1 MKDSFEFKQFISNI
15 FSLDAFSR
23 FNLYISVRPVDEC
36 RFPPQDSKMPESR
49 YRVNPM
55 FAFINEI
62 KASPLQDLDKSSI
75 VSALVMAPLLLLS
88 LSSSTLESEVESPVL
103 PVNAAFNLKVRSHL
117 LAFLGEILGPLA
129 EAFRKSPQGSLHA
142 PALILSICRLRWLTT
157 ILECSEKNV
166 SNVLHDPCA
175 VVKYLSGD
183 LNGLGIE
190 PSFCDKNDR
199 TSSGADR
206 LLREIT
212 FQENDRSF
220 EDVKNPHERLLRWI
234 CFADICLQSPCPELR
249 QQVTKFRLQALPG
262 RASREENDESV
273 LPSALYWLLAAPF
286 SDLDPL
292 VREYSSREVARL
304 LLDKECGP
312 LFAMFAIDE
321 EWQTYSNYFPGR
333 KLQISQIG
341 RSNLL
346 THASDS
352 VSSRLFREID
362 RHLHEN
368 CGFSESQM
376 SFTMAK
382 TVTADPLSPNVQ
394 RSRGDRPHLQR
405 SAIRTL
411 ASFCNF
417 ANFDNPCGKFIFEKA
432 LLRLIRIWA
441 ATQVDRNLESP
452 FHGLSCTSSVRSVAF
467 GELSRLS
474 ELRPVG
480 KLIGQESSET
490 LTAAFFC
497 DILILSSGESRERQ
511 YHLLETF
518 IRFFVV
524 PSREIPEVLGQSK
537 IDLVAEFVEEK
548 LPAIVAQFVVEKDFD
563 LLRLTAGFRD
573 FVDGRRK
580 SFNKDRKSSELI
592 IGGSNVPSR
601 RKHAGIGLTMQ
612 ELEKKARNLCL
623 EPKLIERILPL
634 VLGNSDRSG
643 LIFFTRDVLKGIT
656 LRQIVNNREQ
666 LILKGLVWELGR
678 DPDVIGPAMRA
689 IRTAAIAR
697 AQEPQGSGQEND
709 VARVAPSDEN
719 PIKDAGRGK
728 GTSAASDWVTSQFM
742 YLLVNVVQYK
752 WKTRSID
759 EQLHSLR
766 CLNGLLDF
774 LLPAESPQYF
784 PQIMATVNVA
794 ILYKDPELI
803 TPEGDAGI
811 LGLQLRLL
819 AVQALSKFVRLVVEH
834 HWETIAL
841 NLTTVVVSL
850 IPVLEMQESPEFDDK
865 LWTVKHSLETA
876 VGLLEHLTHGELGR
890 NLARHFT
897 EIPFLPES
905 PALEGVRKALLAN
918 GVDFDNLLLLS
929 SGTQHPTRRDGSL
942 TSDGGTCG
950 SSFASRS
957 SDKIAA
963 LQKRLSMVCALFDN
977 ENANVRRV
985 VLQHLTDLLRANRQ
999 NFQSLVG
1006 NEGST
1011 SMKLFLTVRFR
1022 NFNSIEPPSGSSSG
1036 KANQYSV
1043 Q

>member
-1 MKDSFEFKQFISNI
+1 MVHQQV
-15 FSLDAFSR
+15 FSLDVFFR
-23 FNLYISVRPVDEC
+23 FTLYASVRPGDEC
-36 RFPPQDSKMPESR
+36 RLHPQGSS
-49 YRVNPM
+49 PM
-55 FAFINEI
+55 FAFIDEI
-62 KASPLQDLDKSSI
+62 RTSPLQDLDKSSI

-88 LSSSTLESEVESPVL
+88 LSLTLESEAESPVL
-103 PVNAAFNLKVRSHL
+103 PVDADFNLKLRSHL
-117 LAFLGEILGPLA
+117 LTFLGEILGPLA
-129 EAFRKSPQGSLHA
+129 EAFRNSPQGSIHA
-142 PALILSICRLRWLTT
+142 PARILSICRLRWLTT
-157 ILECSEKNV
+157 ILECSEKDI

-190 PSFCDKNDR
+190 PTLCDKNDR

-220 EDVKNPHERLLRWI
+220 EDVENPHERLLRWI
-234 CFADICLQSPCPELR
+234 CFADICLQSPCSELR

-262 RASREENDESV
+262 RATGEENDESV

-286 SDLDPL
+286 SDPDPL

-321 EWQTYSNYFPGR
+321 EWQTYSDYFPSR
-333 KLQISQIG
+333 KFQISQVG
-341 RSNLL
+341 RSNFL

-352 VSSRLFREID
+352 ISSRLFREID

-382 TVTADPLSPNVQ
+382 TATADPLSHDDQ
-394 RSRGDRPHLQR
+394 RRRGDRPHLQR

-417 ANFDNPCGKFIFEKA
+417 ADFDNPCGKFIFEKA

-441 ATQVDRNLESP
+441 ATQVDRNLDSP

-474 ELRPVG
+474 DLRPIG

-563 LLRLTAGFRD
+563 LLRLTAGYRD
-573 FVDGRRK
+573 FVDGRMK

-601 RKHAGIGLTMQ
+601 RKHAGIGLTIQ

-643 LIFFTRDVLKGIT
+643 LVFFTRDVLKGIT
-656 LRQIVNNREQ
+656 LHQIIEGREQ
-666 LILKGLVWELGR
+666 LILKGLVWELGK

-697 AQEPQGSGQEND
+697 AQEQQGSGQEND
-709 VARVAPSDEN
+709 VARVALSDEN
-719 PIKDAGRGK
+719 PVKDAARGK

-794 ILYKDPELI
+794 IVHQDSELI
-803 TPEGDAGI
+803 TPEDESGI
-811 LGLQLRLL
+811 LGLRLL

-850 IPVLEMQESPEFDDK
+850 IPVLEMQESTEFDDE
-865 LWTVKHSLETA
+865 LWTVKESLKTA
-876 VGLLEHLTHGELGR
+876 VSLLEHLTHGELGR

-897 EIPFLPES
+897 EIPFLPPS
-905 PALEGVRKALLAN
+905 PALESVRKALLAN
-918 GVDFDNLLLLS
+918 GVDFDNLLVLS

-950 SSFASRS
+950 SSFESRRS
-957 SDKIAA
+957 EKIAA
-963 LQKRLSMVCALFDN
+963 LQKRLSMVCALLDN
-977 ENANVRRV
+977 ENSNVRRV

-999 NFQSLVG
+999 LFQALVD

-1022 NFNSIEPPSGSSSG
+1022 NSNSIEPPPGSSSG
-1036 KANQYSV
+1036 KTNQYSV
-1043 Q
+1043 

>member
-1 MKDSFEFKQFISNI
+1 
-15 FSLDAFSR
+15 
-23 FNLYISVRPVDEC
+23 
-36 RFPPQDSKMPESR
+36 
-49 YRVNPM
+49 M
-55 FAFINEI
+55 FAFIDEI
-62 KASPLQDLDKSSI
+62 RKSPLQDLDRSSI

-88 LSSSTLESEVESPVL
+88 LSSTLESEVESPDL
-103 PVNAAFNLKVRSHL
+103 PVDADFNFKLRSHL
-117 LAFLGEILGPLA
+117 LAFLGEILEPLA
-129 EAFRKSPQGSLHA
+129 EAFRNSPQGSIHA
-142 PALILSICRLRWLTT
+142 PARILSICRLRWLTT
-157 ILECSEKNV
+157 ILECSERDI
-166 SNVLHDPCA
+166 SNILHDPCA

-183 LNGLGIE
+183 LDGLGIK
-190 PSFCDKNDR
+190 PILCDKKDR

-220 EDVKNPHERLLRWI
+220 ENVENPHERLLRWI
-234 CFADICLQSPCPELR
+234 CFADVCLQSPCSELR
-249 QQVTKFRLQALPG
+249 QQVTKFRLHLLPG
-262 RASREENDESV
+262 RATGEENDESV

-292 VREYSSREVARL
+292 VREYSSREIARL

-321 EWQTYSNYFPGR
+321 EWQTYSNYFPSR
-333 KLQISQIG
+333 KFQISQIG

-352 VSSRLFREID
+352 VSSRLFRVVD
-362 RHLHEN
+362 RHLHDN

-382 TVTADPLSPNVQ
+382 KATADPLSRDEQ
-394 RSRGDRPHLQR
+394 RRRGDRPHLQR

-417 ANFDNPCGKFIFEKA
+417 ADFENPCGKFIFEKA

-474 ELRPVG
+474 ELRPIG

-524 PSREIPEVLGQSK
+524 PSREIPEVLGKSK

-573 FVDGRRK
+573 FVDGRMK
-580 SFNKDRKSSELI
+580 SFNKDRKSSGLI
-592 IGGSNVPSR
+592 AGGSNVPSR

-612 ELEKKARNLCL
+612 ELEKKAMNLCL

-643 LIFFTRDVLKGIT
+643 LKFFTRDVLKGIT
-656 LRQIVNNREQ
+656 LHEIIKKREQ

-709 VARVAPSDEN
+709 VARVALSDEN
-719 PIKDAGRGK
+719 LVKDAARGN

-766 CLNGLLDF
+766 CLNGLLGF

-794 ILYKDPELI
+794 IVNRDSELI
-803 TPEGDAGI
+803 TPVDESRI
-811 LGLQLRLL
+811 LGLRLL
-819 AVQALSKFVRLVVEH
+819 AVQALSKFVRLVVEY

-850 IPVLEMQESPEFDDK
+850 IPVLEMQDSTEFDDE
-865 LWTVKHSLETA
+865 LWTVKESLETA
-876 VGLLEHLTHGELGR
+876 VSLLEHLTHGELGK

-897 EIPFLPES
+897 EIPFLPPS
-905 PALEGVRKALLAN
+905 PALESVRKALLAN
-918 GVDFDNLLLLS
+918 GVDFDNLLVLS
-929 SGTQHPTRRDGSL
+929 SGTQHPTRRGGSL

-957 SDKIAA
+957 SGKITA
-963 LQKRLSMVCALFDN
+963 LQKRLSMVCALLDN

-999 NFQSLVG
+999 LFQSLVDD
-1006 NEGST
+1006 EGST

-1022 NFNSIEPPSGSSSG
+1022 SSNSIEPPPGSSSG
-1036 KANQYSV
+1036 KTNQYSV
-1043 Q
+1043 ESMHEKYLNRRIFLFSRYNTWNCDGNGGKVDYEMCT

>member
-1 MKDSFEFKQFISNI
+1 
-15 FSLDAFSR
+15 
-23 FNLYISVRPVDEC
+23 
-36 RFPPQDSKMPESR
+36 
-49 YRVNPM
+49 M
-55 FAFINEI
+55 FAFIDEI
-62 KASPLQDLDKSSI
+62 RTSPLQDLDKSSI
-75 VSALVMAPLLLLS
+75 VSALVMAPLFLLS
-88 LSSSTLESEVESPVL
+88 LSSTLESEVESPVL
-103 PVNAAFNLKVRSHL
+103 PVDADFNFKLRSHL
-117 LAFLGEILGPLA
+117 LAFLGEILGPLT
-129 EAFRKSPQGSLHA
+129 EAWRNSPQGSIHA
-142 PALILSICRLRWLTT
+142 PACLLSICRLRWLRT
-157 ILECSEKNV
+157 ILECSEKNI

-190 PSFCDKNDR
+190 PTLCDKKDR

-212 FQENDRSF
+212 FQEDDRSF
-220 EDVKNPHERLLRWI
+220 ENVENPHERLLRWI
-234 CFADICLQSPCPELR
+234 CFADICQRSPCSELR
-249 QQVTKFRLQALPG
+249 QQVTKFRLQDLPARVTG
-262 RASREENDESV
+262 EDNDESV

-292 VREYSSREVARL
+292 VREYSSREVGRV

-312 LFAMFAIDE
+312 LFAMFATDE
-321 EWQTYSNYFPGR
+321 EWQAYSNHFPSR
-333 KLQISQIG
+333 KFQISQIG
-341 RSNLL
+341 RSNFL

-352 VSSRLFREID
+352 VSSRLFRVID
-362 RHLHEN
+362 RHLHQN

-376 SFTMAK
+376 SFTMSK
-382 TVTADPLSPNVQ
+382 TTSADPLSHDGQ
-394 RSRGDRPHLQR
+394 RRRGDRSQLQR

-417 ANFDNPCGKFIFEKA
+417 ADFDNPCGKFIFEKA

-441 ATQVDRNLESP
+441 ATQVDRSLESP

-474 ELRPVG
+474 ELRPIG
-480 KLIGQESSET
+480 KLIRQESSET

-524 PSREIPEVLGQSK
+524 PSREIPELSGQSK
-537 IDLVAEFVEEK
+537 IALVAEFVEEK

-573 FVDGRRK
+573 FVDGIMK
-580 SFNKDRKSSELI
+580 SFNKDRKFSELI
-592 IGGSNVPSR
+592 TGSSNVPSR
-601 RKHAGIGLTMQ
+601 RKHAGIGLTIQ

-656 LRQIVNNREQ
+656 LHQIIKNREQ

-678 DPDVIGPAMRA
+678 DPDVVGPAMRA

-719 PIKDAGRGK
+719 SVKDATRGK

-752 WKTRSID
+752 WKSRSID

-794 ILYKDPELI
+794 IVHIVHKDSSELI
-803 TPEGDAGI
+803 TPEDESGR
-811 LGLQLRLL
+811 LGLRLL

-850 IPVLEMQESPEFDDK
+850 IPVLEMQESTEFDDE
-865 LWTVKHSLETA
+865 LWTVKQSRETA
-876 VGLLEHLTHGELGR
+876 VSLLEHLTHGELGR

-897 EIPFLPES
+897 EIPFLPPS
-905 PALEGVRKALLAN
+905 LALENVRKALLAN
-918 GVDFDNLLLLS
+918 GVDFDNLLVLS
-929 SGTQHPTRRDGSL
+929 SGTQHHTRRDASL

-957 SDKIAA
+957 SEKIVA
-963 LQKRLSMVCALFDN
+963 LQKRLSMVCALLDN
-977 ENANVRRV
+977 ENPSVRRV
-985 VLQHLTDLLRANRQ
+985 VLQHLTDVLRANRQ
-999 NFQSLVG
+999 LFQALVD

-1022 NFNSIEPPSGSSSG
+1022 NSNSIEPPPGGSSG
-1036 KANQYSV
+1036 KTNQYFV
-1043 Q
+1043 E